1 MSQINLLL
9 RIWGKEIHVMQ
20 LLILSLSNYTRAESL
35 ITQNSFMPI
44 GPTQNI
50 YKMQMLL
57 E

>member
-1 MSQINLLL
+1 
-9 RIWGKEIHVMQ
+9 MQ
-20 LLILSLSNYTRAESL
+20 LLILSLSIYTRAVSL
-35 ITQNSFMPI
+35 KTQNSFMPI